1 MFLLVLAHPGCP
13 GQNPESRKM
22 VVVVVLVCCARAA
35 LRYTTTDGQ
44 WKESAIRLTNTM
56 VNVHAIINH
65 FGPKIESWTT
75 AHNLSSL
82 TEEQVSLSLGTVV
95 KTVEITD
102 VFYWKSR
109 LEIAPVPYI
118 SLCGLCCSKMV
129 ARDSFQDA
137 DDTFLK
143 DFVQ

>member
-1 MFLLVLAHPGCP
+1 MFYLLIYCVH
-13 GQNPESRKM
+13 
-22 VVVVVLVCCARAA
+22 AA

-82 TEEQVSLSLGTVV
+82 TEEQVSFSVVV
-95 KTVEITD
+95 KLFRVTICLQCFDAVG
-102 VFYWKSR
+102 WAAGRASGLSR
-109 LEIAPVPYI
+109 
-118 SLCGLCCSKMV
+118 GLLVWLSV
-129 ARDSFQDA
+129 WSE
-137 DDTFLK
+137 
-143 DFVQ
+143 VQTCI